1 MRSRLFWSAIVLVCL
16 SGSAQAGYIEICKES
31 TSAGALGGLGSFT
44 INVTPGTLYAVP
56 VGACL
61 EAFQLPDGLV
71 TITEVPQ
78 AGEALISVSTF
89 PQNRLI
95 SFDPIT
101 GSAAVLIWGGSDLAQ
116 EVVVTFTNAPVPEP
130 GTAWLLV
137 SGLTFWMLRKKLR
150 KRRVGAAVNDLW
162 RLPSVGLR
170 NHCRE

>member
-16 SGSAQAGYIEICKES
+16 SGSAQAGYIEICKET
-31 TSAGALGGLGSFT
+31 TSAGATGGHSSFT
-44 INVTPGTLYAVP
+44 IDVTPGTLYAVP

-78 AGEALISVSTF
+78 AGEALFSVSTF
-89 PQNRLI
+89 PQDRLI
-95 SFDPIT
+95 SFDAKT
-101 GSAAVLIWGGSDLAQ
+101 GSAAVLIWGGSDRAQ
-116 EVVVTFTNAPVPEP
+116 EVVVTFTNASVPEP

-137 SGLTFWMLRKKLR
+137 SGLTWWAVRKKLR
-150 KRRVGAAVNDLW
+150 KRRVCAGPNDFR
-162 RLPSVGLR
+162 RLPSVGLP

>member
-16 SGSAQAGYIEICKES
+16 SGSAQAGYIEICKET
-31 TSAGALGGLGSFT
+31 TSAGATGGFSSFT
-44 INVTPGTLYAVP
+44 IDVTPGTLYAVP

-78 AGEALISVSTF
+78 AGEALFSVSTF

-95 SFDPIT
+95 SFDPIA
-101 GSAAVLIWGGSDLAQ
+101 GSAAVLIWGGSDRAQ
-116 EVVVTFTNAPVPEP
+116 EVVVTFTNASIPEP

-137 SGLTFWMLRKKLR
+137 SGLTCWALRKKLR
-150 KRRVGAAVNDLW
+150 KRRGCAAPKNL
-162 RLPSVGLR
+162 G
-170 NHCRE
+170 

>member
-31 TSAGALGGLGSFT
+31 TSAGALGGLSSFT

-137 SGLTFWMLRKKLR
+137 SGLTFWAVRKKLR
-150 KRRVGAAVNDLW
+150 KRRVGAALNDSG
-162 RLPSVGLR
+162 RLPSVGAR
-170 NHCRE
+170 NHRRE

>member
-1 MRSRLFWSAIVLVCL
+1 
-16 SGSAQAGYIEICKES
+16 
-31 TSAGALGGLGSFT
+31 
-44 INVTPGTLYAVP
+44 
-56 VGACL
+56 L

-78 AGEALISVSTF
+78 AGEALFSVSTF

-95 SFDPIT
+95 SFDAKT

-150 KRRVGAAVNDLW
+150 KRRVGAALNDFG

>member
-31 TSAGALGGLGSFT
+31 TPAGAISGLSSFT
-44 INVTPGTLYAVP
+44 IDVTPGTTYAVP

-61 EAFQLPDGLV
+61 EAFQLPDGQV

-78 AGEALISVSTF
+78 ADEALFSVSTF

-101 GSAAVLIWGGSDLAQ
+101 GSAAVLIWGGSDRAQ
-116 EVVVTFTNAPVPEP
+116 EVVVTFTNASVPEP

-137 SGLTFWMLRKKLR
+137 SGLTCWALRKKLR
-150 KRRVGAAVNDLW
+150 KRRGCAAPKNL
-162 RLPSVGLR
+162 G
-170 NHCRE
+170 